1 MSTLELVEKGELPD
15 PVPDA
20 DRWDEVYLGDF
31 DLSRPAYAAKAEGWV
46 VTGTSGSLSP
56 AWATHYALTIMTV
69 AVRYLRLHS
78 YQSFRVAAQGAQG
91 ICC

>member
-31 DLSRPAYAAKAEGWV
+31 DLSRPAYAAKAEGWGGDWHV
-46 VTGTSGSLSP
+46 WITEPSLGN
-56 AWATHYALTIMTV
+56 ALC
-69 AVRYLRLHS
+69 
-78 YQSFRVAAQGAQG
+78 FDNNDG
-91 ICC
+91 CCSISAPS